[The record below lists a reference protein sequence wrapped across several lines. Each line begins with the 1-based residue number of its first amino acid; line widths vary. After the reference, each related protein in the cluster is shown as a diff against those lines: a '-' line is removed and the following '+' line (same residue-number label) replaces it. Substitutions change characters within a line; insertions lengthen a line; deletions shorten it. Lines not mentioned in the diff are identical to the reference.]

1 MVYLYRCPIC
11 GSILYNSSL
20 FVQNPNPIYLS
31 TSSYIPESK
40 ILIQQDEQNLIPPSE
55 LIQLKGKQ
63 IQTTIPLL
71 GTITAC
77 VGDYDATTNRVKL
90 SNITKVSNGEKIGGT
105 MGYLPEELVG
115 YEIINETCPSPIPGP
130 TPGPTGKV
138 ETTVIEKTI
147 ASAHLPRGWSMRL
160 YRAYL
165 KVTVPVAIEKQA
177 QDILDSCMKL
187 ATDRAKAYM
196 VPYAIAAGAAL
207 NPSPIVSALPGAVAE
222 ALKTFTVCVGS
233 NPIIY
238 PYIANNT
245 IKISADH
252 GWD

>member
-1 MVYLYRCPIC
+1 LVYLYRCPIC

-20 FVQNPNPIYLS
+20 FVQNPNPIYLP

-40 ILIQQDEQNLIPPSE
+40 NLIQQDEQNLIPPSE

-115 YEIINETCPSPIPGP
+115 YEIINETCPGSTSRSIFILN
-130 TPGPTGKV
+130 
-138 ETTVIEKTI
+138 ESTTTEDQKTI
-147 ASAHLPRGWSMRL
+147 HKTIKGKEGKER
-160 YRAYL
+160 
-165 KVTVPVAIEKQA
+165 
-177 QDILDSCMKL
+177 
-187 ATDRAKAYM
+187 
-196 VPYAIAAGAAL
+196 
-207 NPSPIVSALPGAVAE
+207 LPGVPFS
-222 ALKTFTVCVGS
+222 LIG
-233 NPIIY
+233 
-238 PYIANNT
+238 
-245 IKISADH
+245 
-252 GWD
+252 